1 MLRQKMA
8 YDNSKKNKQ
17 FSESSDDDANN
28 VVSGALRSEGNSS
41 QDEIKATSEARR
53 ITAIEFIKSPIA
65 LLKALIDQF
74 RTNPKRDKQVK
85 QPKVRSKLNQQITDE
100 DTYFLKLS
108 ECNIRLSELKAKARD
123 NDCEDILEVFDNANE
138 QAEDPTFD
146 KKGNLDFE
154 EQPVRS
160 RLQLLLWQEK
170 RLKQAFEIDNK
181 DQLSNLKKDVIEKVQ
196 GKLSKISNKP
206 LF

>member
-1 MLRQKMA
+1 MA
-8 YDNSKKNKQ
+8 YDNSKRNKQ
-17 FSESSDDDANN
+17 FSESSDEEANN
-28 VVSGALRSEGNSS
+28 VVSEALRSEGSAS
-41 QDEIKATSEARR
+41 QAEIKMTSEARP
-53 ITAIEFIKSPIA
+53 ITASEFIKSPIA

-74 RTNPKRDKQVK
+74 RTNPKKDKQVK
-85 QPKVRSKLNQQITDE
+85 RPKVRSKLNQQVTDE
-100 DTYFLKLS
+100 DTYFQKLS
-108 ECNIRLSELKAKARD
+108 ECKIRLSELKAKAG
-123 NDCEDILEVFDNANE
+123 DCEDILEVFDNANE

-170 RLKQAFEIDNK
+170 KLKQVFEIDNK
-181 DQLSNLKKDVIEKVQ
+181 DQLSNLKKELIEKVQ
-196 GKLSKISNKP
+196 DKLSKISNKP